1 MGLFWNTKYRSDSG
15 DGSTK
20 VRQDAED
27 NSKIQADRITSVD
40 GEKHIH
46 ESYKVNAST
55 GNYKEYSGGENSS
68 DRGYNK
74 K

>member
-1 MGLFWNTKYRSDSG
+1 MSLWNTLFRSDSG

-20 VRQDAED
+20 VRQSTED
-27 NSKIQADRITSVD
+27 NSKIQASRITSVD

-46 ESYKVNAST
+46 ESFKINTST
-55 GNYKEYSGGENSS
+55 GNYKEYGGGENSS
-68 DRGYNK
+68 DRNYNK